1 MRDVPAPVRLLVV
14 CTANQCRSPLGEV
27 IARADL
33 GRRGVPAVVASAGF
47 LAGGAPAAEG
57 SVLAASRR
65 GLDLRGHVSRR
76 LEPGMVEEAD
86 VVLTMEGA
94 HVMRL
99 VGDWP
104 DRTDHVLTV
113 EGAAA
118 AARLGVPDA
127 PLDGPAL
134 RAWAVA
140 AQPRVLG
147 RVLDTTDDVADPM
160 RGPARAYR
168 RTADVLAERF
178 TVLFDAWFGRPT

>member
-1 MRDVPAPVRLLVV
+1 MTEPGPVRLLVV

-27 IARADL
+27 IARFDL
-33 GRRGVPAVVASAGF
+33 ERRGIPAVVASAGF
-47 LAGGAPAAEG
+47 LQGGVPAAEG
-57 SVLAASRR
+57 SVQTAARR
-65 GLDLRGHVSRR
+65 GLDLRSHHSRR
-76 LEPGMVEEAD
+76 IDPDMLDAAD
-86 VVLTMEGA
+86 VVLAMEGA

-104 DRTDHVLTV
+104 ERTDHVLTV

-118 AARLGVPDA
+118 AARLGVPGA
-127 PLDGPAL
+127 PLDGPGL

-147 RVLDTTDDVADPM
+147 RVLDTTDDVPDPM
-160 RGPARAYR
+160 HGPARAYR
-168 RTADVLAERF
+168 RTADLLADRF

>member
-1 MRDVPAPVRLLVV
+1 MGTSAPVRLLVV

-33 GRRGVPAVVASAGF
+33 ERRGVRAEVASAGF
-47 LAGGAPAAEG
+47 LPGGSPAAEG

-65 GLDLRGHVSRR
+65 GLDLSAHVSRR
-76 LEPGMVEEAD
+76 LEPELLESAD
-86 VVLTMEGA
+86 VVLAMEGA
-94 HVMRL
+94 HVMRV

-104 DRTDHVLTV
+104 DRAGHVLTV

-118 AARLGVPDA
+118 AARLGVPGA

-147 RVLDTTDDVADPM
+147 RVLDTADDVPDPM
-160 RGPARAYR
+160 HGPARAYR
-168 RTADVLAERF
+168 RTADLLADRL